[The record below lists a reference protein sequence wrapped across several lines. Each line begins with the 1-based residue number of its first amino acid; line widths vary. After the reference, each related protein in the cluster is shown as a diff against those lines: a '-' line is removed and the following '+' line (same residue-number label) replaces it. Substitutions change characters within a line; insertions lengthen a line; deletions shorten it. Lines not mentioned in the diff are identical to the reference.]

1 MTETK
6 PFLDALYQ
14 AAVTS
19 ALPSHCLIPHLPAP
33 PAHGRIIVLAGGKA
47 AGSMSLAAEHYYRG
61 VYKLGPDQLTG
72 IAVTRQGYG
81 EPTELIRMIEAG
93 HPVPDQAGLDGTQS
107 VMELAR
113 QATRDDLVLVLLSGG
128 GSANWIAPASGL
140 TLADK
145 QAVTRAMLRSG
156 APIDAINTVRKR
168 LSAIKGGRLA
178 VLASPAP
185 MLTLAI
191 SDVPGD
197 DPTHIASGPTVPDP
211 TSRGDALDILQRYHV
226 TLPEAA
232 QRLLDDPAN
241 ETPRAD
247 HPAFA
252 NARFT
257 LVARPADGVEAASR
271 LAQAAGYEVLSLG
284 ADLEGEAR
292 EVARDHAAL
301 ALEAARAGRK
311 LAILSGGELTVTM
324 TGTGRGGPGQEY
336 ALALMI
342 ALGGHPA
349 IAAVAGDTDGTDGGG
364 GNPDDPAGAFVFP
377 DSLERAKA
385 MGLDPEAFLADND
398 STGFFEGLGDL
409 LTPGPTGTNINDIRV
424 ILIG

>member
-1 MTETK
+1 MTDTK
-6 PFLDALYQ
+6 TFLDALYH

-33 PAHGRIIVLAGGKA
+33 PDHGRIIILAGGKA
-47 AGSMSLAAEHYYRG
+47 AGSMSLAAERHYRE

-93 HPVPDQAGLDGTQS
+93 HPVPNQAGLDGTQG

-113 QATRDDLVLVLLSGG
+113 QATKDDLVLVLLSGG
-128 GSANWIAPASGL
+128 GSANWIAPAGDL

-178 VLASPAP
+178 VLAAPAP
-185 MLTLAI
+185 LLTLEI

-211 TSRGDALDILQRYHV
+211 TTRADTLSVLAQYHV
-226 TLPEAA
+226 TLPASA
-232 QRLLDDPAN
+232 QKLLDDPAN

-252 NARFT
+252 NARFS
-257 LVARPADGVEAASR
+257 LVARPSDGVEAASR
-271 LAQAAGYEVLSLG
+271 LVQEAGYEVLSLG

-292 EVARDHAAL
+292 EVARHHADL

-324 TGTGRGGPGQEY
+324 TGRGRGGPGQEY

-342 ALGGHPA
+342 ALGGHA
-349 IAAVAGDTDGTDGGG
+349 GIAAVAGDTDGTDGGG

-377 DSLERAKA
+377 DSLARAKA
-385 MGLDPEAFLADND
+385 KGLDPQAFLDNND
-398 STGFFEGLGDL
+398 STGFFEQLGDL

>member
-1 MTETK
+1 MTDTK
-6 PFLDALYQ
+6 TFLDALYQ

-33 PAHGRIIVLAGGKA
+33 PEHGRIIILAGGRA
-47 AGSMSLAAEHYYRG
+47 AGSMSLAAERFYRE

-93 HPVPDQAGLDGTQS
+93 HPVPNQAGLDGTQG

-113 QATRDDLVLVLLSGG
+113 QATKDELVLVLLSGG
-128 GSANWIAPASGL
+128 GSANWIAPAGDL

-145 QAVTRAMLRSG
+145 QSVTRAMLRSG

-178 VLASPAP
+178 VLAAPAP
-185 MLTLAI
+185 LLTLAI

-211 TSRGDALDILQRYHV
+211 TTRANALAVLAQYHV
-226 TLPEAA
+226 TLPATA

-247 HPAFA
+247 HPAFVT
-252 NARFT
+252 ARFS
-257 LVARPADGVEAASR
+257 LVARPSDGVEAASR
-271 LAQAAGYEVLSLG
+271 LVQQAGYEVLSLG

-292 EVARDHAAL
+292 EVACHHADL

-342 ALGGHPA
+342 ALGGHA
-349 IAAVAGDTDGTDGGG
+349 GIAAVSGDTDGTDGGG

-377 DSLERAKA
+377 DSLARAKA
-385 MGLDPEAFLADND
+385 RGLDPQAFLDNND
-398 STGFFEGLGDL
+398 STGFFEQLGDL

>member
-6 PFLDALYQ
+6 NFLNALYQ

-33 PAHGRIIVLAGGKA
+33 PENGRIIILAGGKA
-47 AGSMSLAAEHYYRG
+47 AGSMSLAAEHHYRD
-61 VYKLGPDQLTG
+61 VYKLGPAQLTG

-93 HPVPDQAGLDGTQS
+93 HPVPNQAGLDGTQA
-107 VMELAR
+107 VMAMAR
-113 QATRDDLVLVLLSGG
+113 QATKDDLVLVLLSGG
-128 GSANWIAPASGL
+128 GSANWIAPAEGL
-140 TLADK
+140 NLADK

-156 APIDAINTVRKR
+156 APINAINTVRKR

-178 VLASPAP
+178 VLAAPAP
-185 MLTLAI
+185 LLTLAI

-211 TSRGDALDILQRYHV
+211 TTRADALAVLKHYQV
-226 TLPEAA
+226 SLPVAA
-232 QRLLDDPAN
+232 QKLMDDPTN

-252 NARFT
+252 TSRFS
-257 LVARPADGVEAASR
+257 LVARPNDGVEAASR
-271 LAQAAGYEVLSLG
+271 LAQQAGYEILSLG

-292 EVARDHAAL
+292 EVARHHAEL
-301 ALEAARAGRK
+301 AREAARTGRK

-342 ALGGHPA
+342 ALNGHA
-349 IAAVAGDTDGTDGGG
+349 TIAAVAGDTDGTDGGG

-377 DSLERAKA
+377 DSLARARAK
-385 MGLDPEAFLADND
+385 GLDPQAFLANND
-398 STGFFEGLGDL
+398 STSFFEQLGDL
-409 LTPGPTGTNINDIRV
+409 LNPGPTGTNINDIRV

>member
-1 MTETK
+1 
-6 PFLDALYQ
+6 
-14 AAVTS
+14 
-19 ALPSHCLIPHLPAP
+19 
-33 PAHGRIIVLAGGKA
+33 
-47 AGSMSLAAEHYYRG
+47 
-61 VYKLGPDQLTG
+61 
-72 IAVTRQGYG
+72 
-81 EPTELIRMIEAG
+81 
-93 HPVPDQAGLDGTQS
+93 
-107 VMELAR
+107 
-113 QATRDDLVLVLLSGG
+113 
-128 GSANWIAPASGL
+128 
-140 TLADK
+140 
-145 QAVTRAMLRSG
+145 
-156 APIDAINTVRKR
+156 VRKR

-178 VLASPAP
+178 VLATPAP

-257 LVARPADGVEAASR
+257 LVARPSDGVEAASR

-292 EVARDHAAL
+292 EVAREHAAL
-301 ALEAARAGRK
+301 ALEAAQAGRK

-377 DSLERAKA
+377 DSLERAIA
-385 MGLDPEAFLADND
+385 MGLDPQAFLADND

-409 LTPGPTGTNINDIRV
+409 LTPGPTGTNINDLRV